1 MQPRKLRNAYLLFL
15 MIFLLQRQRAFLF
28 QQLYH
33 FLITEEEFRVRQ
45 TNVAHDLGPTET
57 TKRVTLMKESL
68 SLHVFSSLLGD
79 LGPELK

>member
-1 MQPRKLRNAYLLFL
+1 MRR
-15 MIFLLQRQRAFLF
+15 
-28 QQLYH
+28 
-33 FLITEEEFRVRQ
+33 
-45 TNVAHDLGPTET
+45 TNVAHDLGPIET